1 MQFYCQSSSSLK
13 CKEVAPEKGRDS
25 HSVRGK
31 KYIGILVARF
41 AREVFSVEFAD
52 LLNSEH
58 RAIRRA
64 VNVLRTMTEQVEHGL
79 TTDRHDVNALL
90 IFLHYFGDACHQAK
104 EESILFPALKPS
116 EKFPLSVQP
125 EKLLRE
131 HHEERGLIESAQLA
145 LFTDKQDEFIAS
157 ARRVADLL
165 LEHADKEEHVLF
177 PLAEGLMTR
186 EMANEVTGKLQEA
199 DAKFGFTQR
208 KLLMDMLDHLEDKYI
223 RKAA

>member
-1 MQFYCQSSSSLK
+1 MQFYCQSSCSLK
-13 CKEVAPEKGRDS
+13 CKEVAPERAASRIACEKRN
-25 HSVRGK
+25 
-31 KYIGILVARF
+31 ILESWLLDF
-41 AREVFSVEFAD
+41 AREVVSVEFAD

-58 RAIRRA
+58 KAIRRA
-64 VNVLRTMTEQVEHGL
+64 VNVLRAMTEQVEHGL

-90 IFLHYFGDACHQAK
+90 IFLHYFVDACHQAK
-104 EESILFPALKPS
+104 EESILFPALEPS

-131 HHEERGLIESAQLA
+131 HHEERCLIESAQLA

-177 PLAEGLMTR
+177 PLAEKLMTR